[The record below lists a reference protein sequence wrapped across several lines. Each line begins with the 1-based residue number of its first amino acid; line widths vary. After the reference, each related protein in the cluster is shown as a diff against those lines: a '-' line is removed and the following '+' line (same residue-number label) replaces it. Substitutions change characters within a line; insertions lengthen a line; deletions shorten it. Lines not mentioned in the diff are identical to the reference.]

1 MTAPTCPFVAGQTYR
16 TRDGREALIYCT
28 DAPEPWPIHGRIDGR
43 PGSQCWGSGG
53 AFNANAL
60 QSLGDLL
67 PPAPPRIREKRWCNV
82 QHDGTVRT
90 YKTEADAN
98 YRAPASGLYA
108 RVAVPCELR
117 EIVEGGT

>member
-67 PPAPPRIREKRWCNV
+67 PPAPPRVRERVYVNLCVHGHTYYPDAAAAKSAWC
-82 QHDGTVRT
+82 
-90 YKTEADAN
+90 AD
-98 YRAPASGLYA
+98 PKG
-108 RVAVPCELR
+108 RVAVPCELV
-117 EIVEGGT
+117 EIVEEGT